1 MTTALKHDTNIWQM
15 SLYLFHAQPSPNTN
29 TTMIQIWRLT
39 PGKQSNRN
47 WKDAT
52 NEFIND

>member
-1 MTTALKHDTNIWQM
+1 MKMTTALKHDTNIWQM

-52 NEFIND
+52 N